1 MSQPGCLWHAQPLSP
16 SSAIP
21 GCHPL
26 SQTQAGSVPVT
37 FGSSWLLPAM
47 LGCREERLLC
57 SPEQE
62 LRPHSL
68 CAAAGAIPATAKGLF
83 VPSERLRS
91 VARAGKRLQR
101 SCSSSL
107 SVSGIPHPT
116 TGIHCCV
123 PGLGSC
129 QGCRSGLGA
138 GGHGDTATSC
148 LSPIPWEQ
156 PGGAGL
162 AQQSHKP
169 AGRARPAPRHL
180 PGEETRRLFPSPSRN
195 SQCPE
200 RSRAG
205 GRCCWGSPEGV
216 GCPGEGAVA
225 VGCCGVLGC
234 CGVWGA
240 RGSAW
245 ICSKLPSLSLPVPS
259 LLAPDGT
266 GKCECGTGCGWAVS
280 WGWQKPPGCCHQP
293 PHDPTAPPGP
303 GPCNIWKAPDP
314 FQMWPHSYSN
324 RWLGVWGGWQ
334 GHGGHLGPLMPH
346 GGTRGQGVGRM
357 GTVAVSGLSCCPLK
371 PPCPWGPL
379 FSCLHRSPSVPQA
392 QR

>member
-1 MSQPGCLWHAQPLSP
+1 MSQPGCPWHAQPHSP

-37 FGSSWLLPAM
+37 FGNSWLLPAL

-91 VARAGKRLQR
+91 IARAGKRLQR

-138 GGHGDTATSC
+138 GGHRDTATSC

-162 AQQSHKP
+162 AQQSR
-169 AGRARPAPRHL
+169 GRATNPQGEPGQHLVTSPGRKHGGFSLLHPGIPSAQSAPGL
-180 PGEETRRLFPSPSRN
+180 GGDA
-195 SQCPE
+195 
-200 RSRAG
+200 AG
-205 GRCCWGSPEGV
+205 G
-216 GCPGEGAVA
+216 
-225 VGCCGVLGC
+225 VLK
-234 CGVWGA
+234 VWGA
-240 RGSAW
+240 
-245 ICSKLPSLSLPVPS
+245 
-259 LLAPDGT
+259 
-266 GKCECGTGCGWAVS
+266 
-280 WGWQKPPGCCHQP
+280 
-293 PHDPTAPPGP
+293 
-303 GPCNIWKAPDP
+303 
-314 FQMWPHSYSN
+314 
-324 RWLGVWGGWQ
+324 Q
-334 GHGGHLGPLMPH
+334 G
-346 GGTRGQGVGRM
+346 RGQWLWVLWGFGGAVGF
-357 GTVAVSGLSCCPLK
+357 
-371 PPCPWGPL
+371 WGPVGFGVL
-379 FSCLHRSPSVPQA
+379 WGPRQCMDLLQASIPVSSSALPARPRWHREM
-392 QR
+392 